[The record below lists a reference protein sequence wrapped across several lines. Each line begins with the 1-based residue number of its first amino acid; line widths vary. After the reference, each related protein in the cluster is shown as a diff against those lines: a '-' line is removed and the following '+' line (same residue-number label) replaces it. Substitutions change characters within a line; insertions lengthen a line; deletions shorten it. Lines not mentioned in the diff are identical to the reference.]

1 MVRALSGLLGIWML
15 VAGCSPATGRGGS
28 AEVDFLWI
36 KGVREGRSGEGGM
49 SHARVKL
56 EPSRTGMSLGVF
68 ETKPGGTSELWRV
81 ALWVAALTGTLQIN
95 GNPLDFRYSVETET
109 LAGRVDGPSA
119 GGLFAVAVMA
129 ILEGD
134 RLSEDATMTGTINP
148 DGTIG
153 PVGGVIQ
160 KLAAATKAGK
170 KRFCFPVGQR
180 FEEVGGGPEGAGEQ
194 PGSGQTLDVIEL
206 ARREGVEAVEVEDLV
221 QAYQCLVDRPLPR
234 TKPLRRTEMALSSAE
249 YELLKGKAQDWLVR
263 SQEAYEASRQLSQAE
278 KFEPLW
284 QDASLEYDD
293 ATALLNEGLVAAAY
307 WKAVTSYLSSRTVL
321 LAAAM
326 VDRLSTGNPVE
337 ALKIF
342 GELEEE
348 GKKKLDKVFEE
359 LSRTN
364 ADSLNRAVLLLDA
377 YEAAISA
384 VVSRE
389 FAKAQ
394 YGDLLMRMKGALE
407 EGKDVKELVGLF
419 AEMYKPLSE
428 IAALEVNAG
437 LALDNLAL
445 LGEAVGGG
453 GTRLKRIEEV
463 ARLFQGAASAN
474 VEYFDAIFVREVADK
489 SGKSME
495 KVATVLM
502 EKEPGYR
509 TAQFNLKLPD
519 SGKMGW
525 AESGLPLSL
534 ARLAGALSSFFA
546 SSSLVAKFYS
556 IGVKLDS
563 GGNLA
568 GVEREKALV
577 ATLTLAEEKARENAA
592 LALKHAGAV
601 PESAK
606 VAYQIAMVLRDRTS
620 YQDKLDALEQFW
632 RSSVWSQ
639 VAVYLARLEKEG
651 M

>member
-1 MVRALSGLLGIWML
+1 
-15 VAGCSPATGRGGS
+15 
-28 AEVDFLWI
+28 
-36 KGVREGRSGEGGM
+36 M

-56 EPSRTGMSLGVF
+56 ERSDSGMSLGVF
-68 ETKPGGTSELWRV
+68 EAKPGGTGEMWRV

-95 GNPLDFRYSVETET
+95 GNPLDYRYSVETET
-109 LAGRVDGPSA
+109 LSGRVDGPSA

-129 ILEGD
+129 VLEGD
-134 RLSEDATMTGTINP
+134 KLSADATMTGTINP

-153 PVGGVIQ
+153 PVGGVVQ
-160 KLAAATKAGK
+160 KLTAAGKAGK

-180 FEEVGGGPEGAGEQ
+180 FEEQAGQGAGE
-194 PGSGQTLDVIEL
+194 GQTVDVLTVAEGL
-206 ARREGVEAVEVEDLV
+206 GVEAVEVEDLV
-221 QAYQCLVDRPLPR
+221 QAYQCLVDRPLLR
-234 TKPLRRTEMALSSAE
+234 TKPLRRIQMALSNEE
-249 YELLKGKAQDWLVR
+249 YELLKGKAQDWLVK
-263 SQEAYEASRQLSQAE
+263 SQEAYEASHQLSQAE

-284 QDASLEYDD
+284 EDASAQYDD
-293 ATALLNEGLVAAAY
+293 ATALLQEGLVAAAY
-307 WKAVTSYLSSRTVL
+307 WKAVTSYLASRTVL

-326 VDRLSTGNPVE
+326 VDRLTSGNPVD

-348 GKKKLDKVFEE
+348 GKKKLDLVFEQ
-359 LSRTN
+359 LALTNPDSVNRT
-364 ADSLNRAVLLLDA
+364 VLLLDA
-377 YEAAISA
+377 YEAAITA

-394 YGDLLMRMKGALE
+394 YGDLLVRMKDALE
-407 EGKDVKELVGLF
+407 KGKDIKELVGLF
-419 AEMYKPLSE
+419 AEMYRPLSE

-445 LGEAVGGG
+445 FGGAGGGG
-453 GTRLKRIEEV
+453 GTRLRRIEEV

-525 AESGLPLSL
+525 AESGLPLSM

-556 IGVKLDS
+556 IGVKLDA

-577 ATLTLAEEKARENAA
+577 ATLALAEEKARENAA

-606 VAYQIAMVLRDRTS
+606 VSYQIAMVLRDRTG
-620 YQDKLDALEQFW
+620 YQDKLDALEHFW

-651 M
+651 E

>member
-1 MVRALSGLLGIWML
+1 
-15 VAGCSPATGRGGS
+15 
-28 AEVDFLWI
+28 
-36 KGVREGRSGEGGM
+36 M

-56 EPSRTGMSLGVF
+56 EPSSTGMSLGVF
-68 ETKPGGTSELWRV
+68 ESKPGGTSELWRV

-95 GNPLDFRYSVETET
+95 GNPLDYRYSVETET

-134 RLSEDATMTGTINP
+134 RLSRDATMTGTINP

-153 PVGGVIQ
+153 PVGGVVQ
-160 KLAAATKAGK
+160 KLDAAAKAGK

-180 FEEVGGGPEGAGEQ
+180 FEEQGGQAATGTTEAIPAR
-194 PGSGQTLDVIEL
+194 TVDVLQVAET
-206 ARREGVEAVEVEDLV
+206 AGVEAVEVEDLV
-221 QAYQCLVDRPLPR
+221 QAYQCLVDRPLAR
-234 TKPLRRTEMALSSAE
+234 TKPLRRTEMALSSQE
-249 YELLKGKAQDWLVR
+249 YELLKGKTQDWLVK

-284 QDASLEYDD
+284 QDASAQYDD

-307 WKAVTSYLSSRTVL
+307 WKAVTSYLASRTVL

-348 GKKKLDKVFEE
+348 GKKKLDAVFEQ
-359 LSRTN
+359 LAKTN
-364 ADSLNRAVLLLDA
+364 PESLNRAVLLLDA
-377 YEAAISA
+377 YEAAITA

-389 FAKAQ
+389 FARAQ
-394 YGDLLMRMKGALE
+394 YGDLLMRMKDALE
-407 EGKDVKELVGLF
+407 KGKDVKELVGLF

-445 LGEAVGGG
+445 LGEASGGG
-453 GTRLKRIEEV
+453 GTRLRRIEEV

-495 KVATVLM
+495 KVASVLM
-502 EKEPGYR
+502 DKEPGYR

-525 AESGLPLSL
+525 AETGLPLSL

-606 VAYQIAMVLRDRTS
+606 VAYQIAMVLRDRTG

-639 VAVYLARLEKEG
+639 VAVYLARLEKEER
-651 M
+651 